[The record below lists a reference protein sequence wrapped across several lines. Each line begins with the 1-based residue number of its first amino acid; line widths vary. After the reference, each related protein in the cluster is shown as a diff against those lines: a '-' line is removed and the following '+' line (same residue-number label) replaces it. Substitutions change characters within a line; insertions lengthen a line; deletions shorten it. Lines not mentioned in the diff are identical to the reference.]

1 MTGLAAP
8 FLFSVFDSKLFWSE
22 YLARK
27 VQRWFGALWCIVCR
41 RDFKSSLCDPS
52 EAETFPRSTRIP
64 TQVTLAGRKG
74 GSPMENLRKD
84 LRYAIRMLAK
94 SPSFSLVAVLALG
107 FGIGANTAI
116 FSVFNGMLW
125 RPLPVT
131 DPQQLVVVTQK
142 KHGQEFPG
150 ALSYQDFLDYR
161 QLKSVFSDLV
171 AFAPSPLNFDAG
183 GRPDRAWTG
192 FVSGN
197 YFAMLGVE
205 AIRGR
210 TFSSGEGWVPGKDPL
225 IVLGYKF
232 WQQRFGSDPGII
244 GQTVQINQH
253 AFTIIGVLPQSFH
266 GTYYF
271 IDPDFYMPLTMVA
284 TIDPSNADIL
294 TRRNASDFRV
304 VGRLRPGVTPAKA
317 QAAAEPTDRRL
328 AVLYPDSHKDL
339 SLMVEPELH
348 ARPEPGLGG
357 FMATLSAVFM
367 ALVGL
372 VLLIACANVANLILA
387 RANGRRREI
396 ATRIALGATRWRM
409 VRQLLT
415 ESVLLA
421 FLGGLSGLLL
431 ARWVAIGLLSIR
443 LPTDIPIRLF
453 DLQMDWRIFTFSFV
467 AAMLTGLIAGIVPAL
482 QTSRTDLA
490 ETLKEG
496 GRTSAGAGRHRMR
509 NVLVIAQVSVSLML
523 LACAGFFIRS
533 FQNSARVDMGFR
545 VENVLLMSMDVG
557 LQGYTEQR
565 GQQFYRQLSDRV
577 KALPGVRSA
586 AISSMI
592 PMGYDANIISIY
604 LPEHASSDKSQVESS
619 LSDSVQPAYFGAA
632 GVPVIQG
639 REFTAADT
647 STAPSVA
654 IINEAFA
661 KKIWPGQNPIGKT
674 FQKEKNGPVIQVV
687 GMTRTGKYM
696 FLYESPQPYVYF
708 PYEQNYNSTATLFI
722 HTDGDPLRQIE
733 PVREQVR
740 RLDSALPV
748 YGVTSMDAHVH
759 YGKPLLPARLG
770 AILVGA
776 FGILGLALAAVGV
789 YGVVSFSVSQRTQE
803 LGLRTALGAQRSDVL
818 NLVLRQGLGL
828 ALVGVSIGLVLAL
841 ALARAIRVVLYGVT
855 STDYLTLVLVS
866 VLLFAVAFVASYI
879 PALRATRL
887 DPVDAIRHE

>member
-1 MTGLAAP
+1 M
-8 FLFSVFDSKLFWSE
+8 
-22 YLARK
+22 
-27 VQRWFGALWCIVCR
+27 
-41 RDFKSSLCDPS
+41 
-52 EAETFPRSTRIP
+52 ET
-64 TQVTLAGRKG
+64 
-74 GSPMENLRKD
+74 LRKD
-84 LRYAIRMLAK
+84 LRYAVRMLAK
-94 SPSFSLVAVLALG
+94 SPSFTLVAVLALG

-116 FSVFNGMLW
+116 FSIFNGMLW
-125 RPLPVT
+125 RPLPVKN
-131 DPQQLVVVTQK
+131 PQQLVVVTQK

-150 ALSYQDFLDYR
+150 ALSYPDFLDYR
-161 QLKSVFSDLV
+161 ELKSVFSDLA
-171 AFAPSPLNFDAG
+171 AFGPSPLNFDAG

-197 YFAMLGVE
+197 YFSMLGVE

-210 TFSSGEGWVPGKDPL
+210 TFSKDEGWVPGKDPL
-225 IVLGYKF
+225 IVLNYKF
-232 WQQRFGSDPGII
+232 WQQRFGSDPSII

-253 AFTIIGVLPQSFH
+253 AFSIIGVLPQSFH

-271 IDPDFYMPLTMVA
+271 IDPDFYMPLTMIA
-284 TIDPSNADIL
+284 TIDPSNPDIL
-294 TRRNASDFRV
+294 TRRNASDFRI
-304 VGRLRPGVTPAKA
+304 VGRLQPGVTPAQA
-317 QAAAEPTDRRL
+317 QAAAESVDRRL
-328 AVLYPDSHKDL
+328 AELYPDSHKDL
-339 SLMVEPELH
+339 SLLVEPELH

-357 FMATLSAVFM
+357 FMVTLSAVFM

-421 FLGGLSGLLL
+421 FLGGLAGLLL

-453 DLQMDWRIFTFSFV
+453 DLRMDWRIFTFSFV
-467 AAMLTGLIAGIVPAL
+467 AAVFTGLIAGIIPAL

-496 GRTSAGAGRHRMR
+496 GRTGGGAGRHRMR
-509 NVLVIAQVSVSLML
+509 NVLVVAQVSVSLLL

-545 VENVLLMSMDVG
+545 VENVLLLSMDVG
-557 LQGYTEQR
+557 LQGYTAQR
-565 GQQFYRQLSDRV
+565 GQQFYQQLTERV

-592 PMGYDANIISIY
+592 PMGYDANFISIY
-604 LPEHASSDKSQVESS
+604 LPEHAASDKSQVESS
-619 LSDSVQPAYFGAA
+619 LSDSVQPGYFGAA

-687 GMTRTGKYM
+687 GMASTGKYL
-696 FLYESPQPYVYF
+696 FLYEKPQSYVYF
-708 PYEQNYNSTATLFI
+708 PYEQNYNSTATLFVY
-722 HTDGDPLRQIE
+722 TDGDPLRQIE

-740 RLDSALPV
+740 RLDSTLPV
-748 YGVTSMDAHVH
+748 FGVTSMEGHVRF
-759 YGKPLLPARLG
+759 GKPLLPARLG

-818 NLVLRQGLGL
+818 KLVLRQGLGL
-828 ALVGVSIGLVLAL
+828 ALVGVSIGLALAL

-855 STDYLTLVLVS
+855 STDYVTLLLVS
-866 VLLFAVAFVASYI
+866 ALLFAVAFVASYI
-879 PALRATRL
+879 PAFRATRL
-887 DPVDAIRHE
+887 DPVDALRHE